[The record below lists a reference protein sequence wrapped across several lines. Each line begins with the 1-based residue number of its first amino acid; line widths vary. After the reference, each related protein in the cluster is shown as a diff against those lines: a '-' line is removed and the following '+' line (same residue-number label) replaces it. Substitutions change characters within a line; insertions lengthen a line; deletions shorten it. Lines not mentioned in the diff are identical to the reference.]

1 MILYPNAYF
10 KKVQEITIE
19 FLKKNKIKAL
29 VLDVDNTL
37 IDYDKNLSESII
49 KWSKD
54 LKGQGK
60 KGEIKEVKDGYA
72 ENFLIKKG
80 YAIKSTKKS
89 LEKLA
94 DEIKI
99 KKEEAEKYKNEALSL
114 KEKLEKVT
122 LTFKVKTGDND
133 KVFGS
138 ISVKQIKEALK
149 EQGYDF
155 DKSMIKLTNSPSSLG
170 FHNIEVE
177 LYKNIIAKIKIHL
190 VK

>member
-1 MILYPNAYF
+1 MEVIF
-10 KKVQEITIE
+10 I
-19 FLKKNKIKAL
+19 
-29 VLDVDNTL
+29 
-37 IDYDKNLSESII
+37 
-49 KWSKD
+49 KD
-54 LKGQGK
+54 LKGQGN
-60 KGEIKEVKDGYA
+60 KGEIKQVKDGYA

-80 YAIKSTKKS
+80 YAIKSTKSS
-89 LEKLA
+89 LEKLE
-94 DEIKI
+94 DENKA
-99 KKEEAEKYKNEALSL
+99 KAKEEEKAKKDALSI

-149 EQGYDF
+149 EKGYDF
-155 DKSMIKLTNSPSSLG
+155 DKSMIKLTSSPSSLG

-177 LYKNIIAKIKIHL
+177 LYKNITAKVKIHL